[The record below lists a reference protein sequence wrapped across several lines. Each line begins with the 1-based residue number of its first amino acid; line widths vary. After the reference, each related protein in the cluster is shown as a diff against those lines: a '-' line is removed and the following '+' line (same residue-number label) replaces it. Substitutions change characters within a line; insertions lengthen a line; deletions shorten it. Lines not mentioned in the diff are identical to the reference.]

1 MLSVAAWRF
10 FVMNHD
16 SSTRQH
22 CCIVDETHLAL
33 EDGSIIDR
41 RRQSLER
48 RPGFRGQAMRN
59 AA

>member
-1 MLSVAAWRF
+1 MSAVAARRF

-22 CCIVDETHLAL
+22 CCIVDEYQLAL

-41 RRQSLER
+41 RRQ
-48 RPGFRGQAMRN
+48 
-59 AA
+59 